1 MVVLPAT
8 KPTTA
13 AAPLTAQHVTFE
25 PHAASIV
32 LVPRLETYSSALQT
46 FHGLQQLASSLPVE
60 ENVPNE
66 HVAHEPE
73 LPVAVVEPN

>member
-13 AAPLTAQHVTFE
+13 AAPLAAQHVIFE
-25 PHAASIV
+25 PHAASMV